1 MLGKSWKKILLL
13 VLIVACLFNIVTKL
27 IKRNSL
33 KEELKATLNYKINKQ
48 QIEVNTLN
56 NEEEKNN
63 NNNEKTNNNK

>member
-27 IKRNSL
+27 IQRNSL
-33 KEELKATLNYKINKQ
+33 KEELQATLNYKINKQ

-56 NEEEKNN
+56 NNEVENN
-63 NNNEKTNNNK
+63 NDNSKINNK

>member
-27 IKRNSL
+27 IQRNSL
-33 KEELKATLNYKINKQ
+33 KEELQATLNYKINKQ